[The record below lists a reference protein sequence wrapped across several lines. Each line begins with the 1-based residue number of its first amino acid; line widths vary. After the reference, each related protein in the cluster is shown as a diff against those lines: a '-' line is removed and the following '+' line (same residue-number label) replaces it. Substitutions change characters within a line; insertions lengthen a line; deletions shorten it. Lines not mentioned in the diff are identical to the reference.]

1 MSYVHPFLRRNN
13 WRNRNLCLAGNFNI
27 TNEKELFASMVQ
39 GQGQHPRSD
48 ADTFLILEQMGAL
61 LDENHSDLYRKFKK
75 EGLVYYVSID
85 DRDTDPMYVRLFR
98 YHSYNTSRTH
108 AKIVAHAADFC
119 IKKMAKVVTFDDSY
133 YVQSELYLTSAEA
146 FKNIFYKMLS
156 QVDAVEEAIS
166 EVCD

>member
-1 MSYVHPFLRRNN
+1 MKKLFLT
-13 WRNRNLCLAGNFNI
+13 L
-27 TNEKELFASMVQ
+27 VV
-39 GQGQHPRSD
+39 
-48 ADTFLILEQMGAL
+48 AL
-61 LDENHSDLYRKFKK
+61 LSTAASFAQAPEFTSAQLRLRNDIQSFIRAEGFVPEIDSDGDVKFKK

-85 DRDTDPMYVRLFR
+85 ERDTDPMYVRLFR
-98 YHSYNTSRTH
+98 YHSYTTSRTH